1 MLLDSVYTE
10 RYMGLPK
17 DHMENY
23 LKSDVLNRA
32 NNFKG
37 KKYLLIHGTA
47 DGMFFIDYKSCLI

>member
-1 MLLDSVYTE
+1 
-10 RYMGLPK
+10 MGLPK
-17 DHMENY
+17 DHMDNY